1 MNYKGTIVSGDLEEN
16 TVTIEMDK
24 PIILKAGEYVVIPIE
39 EFKQQIIDAYIECKR
54 QYVIQES
61 CFPQQFVVKAE
72 QYYNETYNK

>member
-39 EFKQQIIDAYIECKR
+39 EFKQQIIDAVDETNRKWR
-54 QYVIQES
+54 SEN
-61 CFPQQFVVKAE
+61 AE
-72 QYYNETYNK
+72 VLLSGKQYYNKTFIE

>member
-39 EFKQQIIDAYIECKR
+39 EFKQQIIDAVDETNRKWR
-54 QYVIQES
+54 SEN
-61 CFPQQFVVKAE
+61 AE
-72 QYYNETYNK
+72 VLLSGKQYYNEKFKNK